1 MAHLAN
7 DTNSEVSV
15 MSDGFLYVFIKLDT
29 GDVVDLEYVVDESGA
44 MAASKDV
51 PADVR
56 NVLEQHG
63 YKFGR

>member
-1 MAHLAN
+1 
-7 DTNSEVSV
+7 